1 LTKIQRNLLVI
12 HWARTMLVLS
22 LPFAFMVRTNIMMD
36 MFIVIST
43 GQIGLIVLVVLLEIV
58 YSKQIV
64 EDKMD
69 NLLFPI
75 GLMILAV
82 LIELAFAISLRYVD
96 GLILGIHV
104 SFVIGLSAIEAG
116 LMVIEYTRESP

>member
-1 LTKIQRNLLVI
+1 MTKIQRNLLVI

-116 LMVIEYTRESP
+116 LMVIDYTRESP

>member
-1 LTKIQRNLLVI
+1 MTKIQRNLLVI

-82 LIELAFAISLRYVD
+82 LIELAFASSLRYVD

>member
-1 LTKIQRNLLVI
+1 MTKIQRNLLVI

>member
-1 LTKIQRNLLVI
+1 
-12 HWARTMLVLS
+12 MLVLS